1 MTSNLPEA
9 FGSMSDRT
17 TLIFRDAM
25 GLDPGEV
32 REMMRRHHLA
42 LEISEEQA
50 HSPNGQAIL
59 LMALNLLVRLDMY
72 SPRITVSIPPSVP
85 ILHRSPL
92 LGPGD
97 IASSLARFVGRLD
110 RQGTVTFGGR
120 APFPD
125 VVLSVG
131 RAPACGTRHT
141 IQVASDGW
149 ICHLSALPHQLAPV
163 ANRANVIGAYGA
175 ATIAAGEV
183 VKRLLDNCVGQRP
196 GYKAA
201 DSLVFSLF
209 DYGTGDPETIN
220 PALPESI
227 DLGDICLVGAGG
239 SGSAFVETM
248 GSIAGIRG
256 RLTALDPDILEP
268 HSLNRHLI
276 STWDTLE
283 PAGQPVFKAHLV
295 QEFLC
300 RIPGLVAGGLV
311 SSYGGLVA
319 AQRESLSLVVITVDD
334 EAARLQV
341 QSDLPRTILL
351 GGYRDLACL
360 VARVDFPGTA
370 CLRCFSQLGI
380 TGNPA
385 NPAPSI
391 SFASALP
398 GVLLAGEV
406 VKERTGVLNDRV
418 PLNGRRNRFLV
429 DLSRVPDETCL
440 ISVPKVCPDCQS
452 PESLKRFQEKWGL

>member
-1 MTSNLPEA
+1 MHETS
-9 FGSMSDRT
+9 GSMSDRT

-25 GLDPGEV
+25 RLDPGEV
-32 REMMRRHHLA
+32 RDVMRRHHLA

-59 LMALNLLVRLDMY
+59 LMALNLLVRLNMY
-72 SPRITVSIPPSVP
+72 SPRITVSIPSGVP
-85 ILHRSPL
+85 ILHLSPL

-97 IASSLARFVGRLD
+97 FASSLARFVGRLD
-110 RQGTVTFGGR
+110 RRGTVTFGAR
-120 APFPD
+120 ASSPD
-125 VVLSVG
+125 VVFSVG
-131 RAPACGTRHT
+131 HATSYGTRHT

-149 ICHLSALPHQLAPV
+149 ICHLAALPHQVAPV

-183 VKRLLDNCVGQRP
+183 VKRLLDNFVGQRP
-196 GYKAA
+196 GYKAT

-209 DYGTGDPETIN
+209 DYGTSYPETTN
-220 PALPESI
+220 PALPESV

-239 SGSAFVETM
+239 TGSAFVATV
-248 GSIAGIRG
+248 GSFAGIRG
-256 RLTALDPDILEP
+256 RLTVLDPDLLEP

-295 QEFLC
+295 QEFLR

-319 AQRESLSLVVITVDD
+319 AQRESLPLVVITVDD

-341 QSDLPRTILL
+341 QSDLPRTILI

-360 VARVDFPGTA
+360 VARVDFPCTA
-370 CLRCFSQLGI
+370 CLRCFSELGI

-385 NPAPSI
+385 DPAPSI
-391 SFASALP
+391 SFVSALP
-398 GVLLAGEV
+398 GVLLAGEL
-406 VKERTGVLNDRV
+406 VKERTQVLKDRV
-418 PLNGRRNRFLV
+418 PLNGSRNRFLV
-429 DLSRVPDETCL
+429 DLARVPDEACL
-440 ISVPKVCPDCQS
+440 ISVPKVCSDCQS